1 MEIILYFQVSLQLV
15 VAVVEIS
22 MEALILMGKMAVLV
36 AVAVLI
42 LVARQLELLA
52 LELLAKE
59 IMVD

>member
-15 VAVVEIS
+15 VVAVEIF
-22 MEALILMGKMAVLV
+22 MGALILMGKMAVLV
-36 AVAVLI
+36 AVALLI